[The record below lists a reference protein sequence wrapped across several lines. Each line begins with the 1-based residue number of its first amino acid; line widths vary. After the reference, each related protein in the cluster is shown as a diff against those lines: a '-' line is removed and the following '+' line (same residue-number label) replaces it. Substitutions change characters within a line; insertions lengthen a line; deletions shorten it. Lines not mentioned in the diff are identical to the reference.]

1 MSGFSAINI
10 QFGLYIINDYKTVN
24 YELNIQ
30 LILENS
36 RGLINKLQ
44 IKQGNELA
52 VHSNFNFHK
61 RTVILF
67 QVVHKND
74 LSEFAICNEV
84 PPLLQPS
91 SSHDNAIELMTL
103 FMTIVF
109 FPLTIR
115 ILCKI
120 SSLIQFFVMKQFR
133 IVLSI

>member
-74 LSEFAICNEV
+74 LSEFEILKYNVNMIA
-84 PPLLQPS
+84 QGPS
-91 SSHDNAIELMTL
+91 KEYHIHVWTNQA
-103 FMTIVF
+103 
-109 FPLTIR
+109 
-115 ILCKI
+115 
-120 SSLIQFFVMKQFR
+120 QF
-133 IVLSI
+133 S